1 MAVSKIDE
9 LEAESVAQDVISRHS
24 ITALPVC
31 PFVIA
36 EANNITVVAK
46 DDPTP
51 GVSGFLMRHGDA
63 FGIMYANHIRNDGFI
78 RFTVAHELGH
88 YFLPGH
94 VEALVPTSGSVH
106 KSRSGFV
113 DSTPHERQADCFA
126 SALIMPESLFVPALQ
141 AAEPGFA
148 GIQELSRTCNTSI
161 TATAIRYAK
170 FCDERVAVI
179 LSSGRQIEW
188 CFMSD
193 SLRVLRGLTWIK
205 KGDFLTPL
213 TTTAKFNAVSS
224 NVSSARERGG
234 YTSLDDWF
242 DGAPQLSMKEDV
254 IGLGSYGKT
263 LTVLFPDESVD
274 DDFDEDEDG
283 EE

>member
-1 MAVSKIDE
+1 MAVSKLDE
-9 LEAESVAQDVISRHS
+9 QEAESVAKDVISRHS

-36 EANNITVVAK
+36 EANDITVMAK
-46 DDPTP
+46 DEPTP

-94 VEALVPTSGSVH
+94 IEALLPSSVSVH
-106 KSRSGFV
+106 TSRSGFV
-113 DSTPHERQADCFA
+113 DPTPRERQADCFA

-148 GIQELSRTCNTSI
+148 GIQQLSQTFNTSI

-170 FCDERVAVI
+170 FSDERVAVI
-179 LSSGRQIEW
+179 LSSGRRIDW
-188 CFMSD
+188 CIMSD
-193 SLRVLRGLTWIK
+193 SLRAIRGLTWIK
-205 KGDFLTPL
+205 KGDLLAPS
-213 TTTAKFNAVSS
+213 TTTAKFNALAS
-224 NVSSARERGG
+224 NISSARKHNG

-242 DGAPQLSMKEDV
+242 EGAPQLLMKEDA
-254 IGLGSYGKT
+254 IGLGGYGKT
-263 LTVLFPDESVD
+263 LTVLFPDENVE
-274 DDFDEDEDG
+274 DDFDDNRDDE
-283 EE
+283 